1 MGYRQS
7 DEIGFSDSSLGQS
20 FKGLTRGQ
28 AAGVSSNFVLLGPV
42 FSCGSKKFIRPKS
55 FQLVQVDHHMLD
67 SDCSQTPLFPWLF
80 CLLNSSTGSTVTP
93 ELLYF

>member
-1 MGYRQS
+1 M
-7 DEIGFSDSSLGQS
+7 
-20 FKGLTRGQ
+20 GLTRGQ
-28 AAGVSSNFVLLGPV
+28 ATEVGSNFVLLGPV
-42 FSCGSKKFIRPKS
+42 FSCCSKKFIRLKS

-67 SDCSQTPLFPWLF
+67 FDCSQTLLFPWLF